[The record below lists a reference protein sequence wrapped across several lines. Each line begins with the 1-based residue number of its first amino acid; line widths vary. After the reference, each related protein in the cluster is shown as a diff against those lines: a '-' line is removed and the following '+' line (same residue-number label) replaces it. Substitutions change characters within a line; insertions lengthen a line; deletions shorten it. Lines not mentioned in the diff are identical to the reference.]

1 MLAAIVYMLQIS
13 WIVCTKTE
21 LFRNW
26 TANTCFLFYAV
37 TKPGER
43 VVAGVQLTWGK
54 VCSQK
59 VFKSLGCIKCF
70 GVTYCESATVLLFR
84 LDFFQT
90 WCTERRRAFGKVSSV
105 ALLHHETLSEEAFVL
120 TVTMSVRVVWCL
132 LFSLQENVQNFRKLP
147 ACALMRLLIG
157 PQRSKVIY
165 CKKQTNKTFF
175 FTFGMAVYTV
185 KVRLNL
191 AYISYVW

>member
-1 MLAAIVYMLQIS
+1 MNQPL
-13 WIVCTKTE
+13 C
-21 LFRNW
+21 
-26 TANTCFLFYAV
+26 CF
-37 TKPGER
+37 
-43 VVAGVQLTWGK
+43 
-54 VCSQK
+54 S
-59 VFKSLGCIKCF
+59 
-70 GVTYCESATVLLFR
+70 
-84 LDFFQT
+84 DFILFQT

-120 TVTMSVRVVWCL
+120 TVTMSVE
-132 LFSLQENVQNFRKLP
+132 ENVQNFRKLP

-191 AYISYVW
+191 AYVSYV